1 MGREQKM
8 FRINLSN
15 IPLSER
21 SKKINALFGSKHTIS
36 EKDYLNLSLET
47 TWRIN
52 GAGDEIPT
60 FHIIMETDHNEKKRC
75 LDLATFGAFGE
86 YYLLRYRALLNIIDD
101 ERLSPNDFTFF
112 DGFEKN
118 DIKRIYYISMQVF
131 GREYCL
137 GRKHSDFLFDSM
149 ETVQLSEII
158 LSEDEKEAAIMDIPA
173 EYFDNGKVPII
184 PGEEDAPYLSI
195 ATFKYLVNN
204 NILEKGTL
212 SLESR
217 NMLSDDEKAYID
229 WLDDTDSVKK
239 PIINFSKGEGS
250 KNVFE
255 RIFKKSSQ
263 DDLSLEF

>member
-1 MGREQKM
+1 MEKKNQKM
-8 FRINLSN
+8 FRINLAN
-15 IPLSER
+15 IPRRELSE
-21 SKKINALFGSKHTIS
+21 KAKVLFHPDYKISN
-36 EKDYLNLSLET
+36 KDYLNIDLET
-47 TWRIN
+47 TWTIDGLGN
-52 GAGDEIPT
+52 EIPN
-60 FHIIMETDHNEKKRC
+60 FYIVAETDSDTQRSYLN
-75 LDLATFGAFGE
+75 AGFFGAYFAFK
-86 YYLLRYRALLNIIDD
+86 YQALLDIIED
-101 ERLSPNDFTFF
+101 ERLSPSDFTFF
-112 DGFEKN
+112 DGFEKE
-118 DIKRIYYISMQVF
+118 DIQRIFYVNMQIF
-131 GREYCL
+131 GREFCL

>member
-1 MGREQKM
+1 MGYEQKM

-101 ERLSPNDFTFF
+101 ERLSLHDFTFF
-112 DGFEKN
+112 DGFEKD
-118 DIKRIYYISMQVF
+118 DIKRIYYISMQIF

-158 LSEDEKEAAIMDIPA
+158 LSEDEKEAVIMDIPA
-173 EYFDNGKVPII
+173 EYFDHGKIPII

-212 SLESR
+212 SLENR
-217 NMLSDDEKAYID
+217 NTLSNDEKAYID

-239 PIINFSKGEGS
+239 PIINLSKGEGS

>member
-21 SKKINALFGSKHTIS
+21 SKKVNALFGSKHTIS

-101 ERLSPNDFTFF
+101 ERLSPSDFTFF
-112 DGFEKN
+112 DGFEKE
-118 DIKRIYYISMQVF
+118 DIQRIFYVNMQIF
-131 GREYCL
+131 GREFCL
-137 GRKHSDFLFDSM
+137 GRKHSDFLFDSLRTLKPF
-149 ETVQLSEII
+149 EIVLS
-158 LSEDEKEAAIMDIPA
+158 DEEKSLITMDIPA
-173 EYFDNGKVPII
+173 EYFDHGKIPII
-184 PGEEDAPYLSI
+184 PGEEKIPYLSI

-204 NILEKGTL
+204 GVLEKNTL
-212 SLESR
+212 SLE
-217 NMLSDDEKAYID
+217 NKNTLNAAEKAYID
-229 WLDDTDSVKK
+229 WLNDSESVKK
-239 PIINFSKGEGS
+239 PIIDFSKSQSSG
-250 KNVFE
+250 NVFE
-255 RIFKKSSQ
+255 KIFKKSPQ
-263 DDLSLEF
+263 ADLSLEF

>member
-1 MGREQKM
+1 MGYQQKM
-8 FRINLSN
+8 FRINLAN
-15 IPLSER
+15 IPLNER
-21 SKKINALFGSKHTIS
+21 SKKVNALFGSKHTIL
-36 EKDYLNLSLET
+36 EEDYLNLSLET
-47 TWRIN
+47 TWMIN

-60 FHIIMETDHNEKKRC
+60 FHIIMKTDHDEKESH
-75 LDLATFGAFGE
+75 LDLTTFGAFGE
-86 YYLLRYRALLNIIDD
+86 YYLLKYRELLNIIED
-101 ERLSPNDFTFF
+101 ERLSPHDFTFF
-112 DGFEKN
+112 DGFEKD
-118 DIKRIYYISMQVF
+118 DIKRIYYISMQIF

-158 LSEDEKEAAIMDIPA
+158 LSEDEKEAVIMDIPA

-212 SLESR
+212 SLENR
-217 NMLSDDEKAYID
+217 NTLSNDEKAYID